1 MPRRVL
7 TCVFGPPGVAN
18 KRDYAEGPVS
28 DPRGVP
34 EGIKACVP
42 ATEGGERRED
52 SSPSAFNFAKW
63 LLTTAL
69 PSHSHNKSS
78 GQLGTHARLPTT
90 ATLTL
95 TCR

>member
-1 MPRRVL
+1 ML

-52 SSPSAFNFAKW
+52 SSPS
-63 LLTTAL
+63 T
-69 PSHSHNKSS
+69 
-78 GQLGTHARLPTT
+78 
-90 ATLTL
+90 
-95 TCR
+95 